1 MVRLHITVSGNVQGV
16 GYRYFAQM
24 KASQFGITGWVK
36 NHSNGTV
43 EIVAVGEKDDLDQFI
58 NSLRQGNPFSKVTDI
73 HTEELMDTE
82 PFHSFKIK
90 Y

>member
-1 MVRLHITVSGNVQGV
+1 MVRLHITVSGSVQGV

-24 KASQFGITGWVK
+24 KASQFGITGWVR
-36 NHSNGTV
+36 NLSEGGV
-43 EIVAVGEKDDLDQFI
+43 EIVAVGDKENLEQFMD
-58 NSLRQGNPFSKVTDI
+58 SLREGNPFSKVTDI
-73 HTEELMDTE
+73 SFVELEDTE